1 MLVGYNTNI
10 PYKGNIY
17 HIQTED
23 NGTQNPVIVTL
34 LYSQGAIL
42 SSKKTSYVHL
52 LSDPDYEPRVREI
65 MKTQHKA
72 MIKELIAGKYTG
84 DPKEKTE
91 AKVEVKVQEKTE
103 SETAG
108 EKCKDIKQITE
119 AQAIKPE
126 KEAEPRQTQKKETP
140 SETIQQQD
148 EKEAK
153 DQISK
158 SLDDILLNFI
168 MKRAKK

>member
-91 AKVEVKVQEKTE
+91 AKVQEKTE

-108 EKCKDIKQITE
+108 EKYKDIKQITE

-126 KEAEPRQTQKKETP
+126 KGAESRQTQKKETP

>member
-10 PYKGNIY
+10 PYRGIIY
-17 HIQTED
+17 HVQTED
-23 NGTQNPVIVTL
+23 NGIQNPVIVTL

-42 SSKKTSYVHL
+42 SSKKTSYAHI
-52 LSDPDYEPRVREI
+52 LSVPDYEQKVREM
-65 MKTQHKA
+65 MKAQHKA

-84 DPKEKTE
+84 DLQDKGQVK
-91 AKVEVKVQEKTE
+91 AEVKVQEKCN

-108 EKCKDIKQITE
+108 RKDKDIQQATE
-119 AQAIKPE
+119 TQTAKAVKEPEQE
-126 KEAEPRQTQKKETP
+126 KEQKEDTP
-140 SETIQQQD
+140 SDISQQRN
-148 EKEAK
+148 EKRPK

-168 MKRAKK
+168 MKRAK